1 MTQPTADAERF
12 DQMLACAD
20 SDADKEPRERPDR
33 AWKLLMAQMDTNT
46 PEYEEAL
53 AKDSSV
59 HVNSFKWGW
68 LLAMGAACGIVTDAE
83 HALLLYNLEESK

>member
-1 MTQPTADAERF
+1 MSGLPIISDELEAGIA
-12 DQMLACAD
+12 LVD
-20 SDADKEPRERPDR
+20 SDAQKEPRERPDR